1 MGATL
6 MAKKGADEKPAA
18 ESPGDQPQTT
28 LKVLVV
34 DQKLVAK
41 VAAMREQSIRELFES
56 EDVRDFWRHLLAEQF
71 QKEQDR
77 TEKAKRKT

>member
-6 MAKKGADEKPAA
+6 MAKKGGAEKP
-18 ESPGDQPQTT
+18 SPEPAGDQPQTT

-41 VAAMREQSIRELFES
+41 VAAMRDQSIRELFES
-56 EDVRDFWRHLLAEQF
+56 EDVRDFWRHLLLEQM
-71 QKEQDR
+71 QKERDQIGR
-77 TEKAKRKT
+77 AKRTP